1 MMKFKIGVTFILGFL
16 LLMLAACTP
25 TEKKESQLHEK
36 EQITDD
42 EEMVFSFE
50 HPQTKQKY
58 KIIHANQLFYPYIE
72 KVKENPNLST
82 SETLELYNKEI
93 IQPIYQDCFENGEY
107 YHMAETL
114 LNTVPNRL
122 TEIQVVSEKM
132 ETRKAEINQAI
143 QESLLKSA
151 DLLPSQSDVA
161 VCVFP
166 SATNNRIPFAVGAG
180 KIIIP
185 YSLGGSDEYLKGTI
199 AHEYHHS
206 VWAEKHT
213 NKVKTF
219 SILDNIVFE
228 GKAVLFQKSVFPDI
242 HLISVDLT
250 YNKELW
256 SQIEPDLNKS
266 NLKRSLEIVH
276 GGKELPYNYGYSE
289 GYKMVKSYLD
299 LHPNQTPED
308 WTALSAQEIF
318 EEGKYL
324 EHYQ

>member
-1 MMKFKIGVTFILGFL
+1 MKFKKGITFILGLL

-25 TEKKESQLHEK
+25 TEKSESQLHEK
-36 EQITDD
+36 KQITDD
-42 EEMVFSFE
+42 EEMVLSFE

-58 KIIHANQLFYPYIE
+58 KIIHANQLFYPYME
-72 KVKENPNLST
+72 KLKENPNLSS
-82 SETLELYNKEI
+82 SETLDLYNKEV

-114 LNTVPNRL
+114 LTTVPTGL

-132 ETRKAEINQAI
+132 ETHKAEINQLI

-213 NKVKTF
+213 NKVNTF

-228 GKAVLFQKSVFPDI
+228 GKAVMFQKSVFPDI
-242 HLISVDLT
+242 NLISVDLT

-299 LHPNQTPED
+299 LHPDQTPED

>member
-1 MMKFKIGVTFILGFL
+1 MKFKKGITFILGLL

-25 TEKKESQLHEK
+25 TEKSESQLHEK
-36 EQITDD
+36 KQITDD

-58 KIIHANQLFYPYIE
+58 KIIHANQLFYPYME
-72 KVKENPNLST
+72 KVKENPNLSS
-82 SETLELYNKEI
+82 SETLDLYKKEV

-114 LNTVPNRL
+114 LNTVPSRL

-132 ETRKAEINQAI
+132 ETHKAEINQLI

-213 NKVKTF
+213 NKVNTF

-228 GKAVLFQKSVFPDI
+228 GKAVMFQKSVFPDI
-242 HLISVDLT
+242 NLISVDLT

-299 LHPNQTPED
+299 LHPDQTPED